1 MPYRAITTGLASVLL
16 VSGLA
21 SCAPSQLDPAML
33 LTKAADEMAHLH
45 SVRFV
50 LLRDGEPV
58 LLDTALGARFTRASG
73 EYRAPAEVHAVV
85 NATVG
90 SAVLT
95 IEVLWLPAGVFAT
108 NPLTGVYARVSGPIA
123 LDAPALFAP
132 EGLPETLKSG
142 LRSLTSVGSENL
154 DGHDAYHLRAE
165 ADGSRM
171 RTLTAG
177 VLVDG
182 THTVDVWIDR
192 SSSQLFRLRDR
203 DPSGSGWR
211 LDLTAQNTPV
221 DIPRP

>member
-1 MPYRAITTGLASVLL
+1 MLL

-21 SCAPSQLDPAML
+21 SCAPSRIDPETL
-33 LTKAADEMAHLH
+33 LTKAVDEMTHLQ

-50 LLRDGEPV
+50 LLRDGDPV

-108 NPLTGVYARVSGPIA
+108 NPLTGVYARVSGPIT
-123 LDAPALFAP
+123 LDAPALFAA

-142 LRSLTSVGSENL
+142 LRALSFVGSENL
-154 DGHDAYHLRAE
+154 DGRDAYHLRAE
-165 ADGSRM
+165 TDGARLKP
-171 RTLTAG
+171 LTGG
-177 VLVDG
+177 VLVEG
-182 THTVDVWIDR
+182 THTLDLWIDR
-192 SSSQLFRLRDR
+192 SSSHLLRLRDR
-203 DPSGSGWR
+203 DPSGSGWK
-211 LDLTAQNTPV
+211 LDLTAQNMRV
-221 DIPRP
+221 DIPLP

>member
-1 MPYRAITTGLASVLL
+1 MLL

-21 SCAPSQLDPAML
+21 SCAPSQIDPEKL
-33 LTKAADEMAHLH
+33 LTKAVDEMTHLQ

-50 LLRDGEPV
+50 LLRDGDPV

-108 NPLTGVYARVSGPIA
+108 NPLTGVYARVSGPIT

-142 LRSLTSVGSENL
+142 LRAPSFVGSEIL
-154 DGHDAYHLRAE
+154 DGRDAYHLRAE
-165 ADGSRM
+165 TDGARLKP
-171 RTLTAG
+171 LTGG
-177 VLVDG
+177 VLVEG
-182 THTVDVWIDR
+182 THTLDLWIDR
-192 SSSQLFRLRDR
+192 SSSHLLRLRDR

-221 DIPRP
+221 DIPPP

>member
-1 MPYRAITTGLASVLL
+1 MLL

-21 SCAPSQLDPAML
+21 SCAPSQIDPEKL
-33 LTKAADEMAHLH
+33 LTKAVDEMTHLQ

-50 LLRDGEPV
+50 LLRDGDPV

-108 NPLTGVYARVSGPIA
+108 NPLTGVYARVSGPIT
-123 LDAPALFAP
+123 LDAPALFAA

-142 LRSLTSVGSENL
+142 LRALSFVGSENL
-154 DGHDAYHLRAE
+154 DGRDAYHLRAE
-165 ADGSRM
+165 TDGARLKP
-171 RTLTAG
+171 LTGG
-177 VLVDG
+177 VLVEG
-182 THTVDVWIDR
+182 THTLDLWIDR
-192 SSSQLFRLRDR
+192 SSSHLLRLRDR
-203 DPSGSGWR
+203 DPSGSGWK
-211 LDLTAQNTPV
+211 LDLTAQNMRV
-221 DIPRP
+221 DIPLP

>member
-1 MPYRAITTGLASVLL
+1 MLL

-21 SCAPSQLDPAML
+21 SCAPSQIDPEKL
-33 LTKAADEMAHLH
+33 LTKAVDEMTHLQ

-50 LLRDGEPV
+50 LLRDGDPV

-108 NPLTGVYARVSGPIA
+108 NPLTGVYARVSGPIT

-142 LRSLTSVGSENL
+142 LRALSFVGSEIL
-154 DGHDAYHLRAE
+154 DGRDAYHLRAE
-165 ADGSRM
+165 TDGARLKP
-171 RTLTAG
+171 LTGG
-177 VLVDG
+177 VLVEG
-182 THTVDVWIDR
+182 THTLDLWIDR
-192 SSSQLFRLRDR
+192 SSSHLLRLRDR

-221 DIPRP
+221 DIPPP